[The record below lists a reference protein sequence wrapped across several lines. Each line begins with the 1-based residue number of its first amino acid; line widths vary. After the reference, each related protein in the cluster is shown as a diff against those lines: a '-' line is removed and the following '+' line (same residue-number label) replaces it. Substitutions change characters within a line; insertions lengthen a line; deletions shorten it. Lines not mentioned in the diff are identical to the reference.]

1 MRSDST
7 VSTPKK
13 CLSVAEGEDGRDAW
27 SVDGQQMD
35 SSQNAKE
42 LWSHRPSKNGK
53 SEDDDYLGC
62 EPLAENCVKACS

>member
-27 SVDGQQMD
+27 SVDRGQMD
-35 SSQNAKE
+35 TSENTKE
-42 LWSHRPSKNGK
+42 LWTRRTRKNDK

-62 EPLAENCVKACS
+62 EPLTENCVKACS